1 MDIAREDKK
10 VDKEPE
16 FYDAKEIVKTVAK
29 KNIDSIALFSEI
41 YEKHKG
47 EKVSFNVCW
56 TSLCLLIL
64 MIFIYNTLNIEFIIQ
79 KLILKSLIIFY

>member
-47 EKVSFNVCW
+47 EKVSFNVC
-56 TSLCLLIL
+56 
-64 MIFIYNTLNIEFIIQ
+64 
-79 KLILKSLIIFY
+79 